1 MMELNQ
7 RIENDIR
14 LLQKYLEA
22 DIKYQKS
29 ETDITFFVEGEIGET
44 KLPAY
49 RIVFKTNK
57 DDTESIEAMSDMA
70 LGRLTTELMKVI
82 QDNNK
87 SELKDTLNKGL
98 AVVRENDK
106 PDKTDNTIDKFNNTD
121 FRSQLNLLDTNF
133 KNIKVVPIIDE
144 QKIDLY
150 YIHNGSE
157 TFIDSVNKDSNVLR
171 VLTSFTN
178 MVKYKPTEVFVDAL
192 RNQIREF
199 KELFRD
205 NLIEQKEKEQ
215 KEDIKNDKK

>member
-1 MMELNQ
+1 MNQ